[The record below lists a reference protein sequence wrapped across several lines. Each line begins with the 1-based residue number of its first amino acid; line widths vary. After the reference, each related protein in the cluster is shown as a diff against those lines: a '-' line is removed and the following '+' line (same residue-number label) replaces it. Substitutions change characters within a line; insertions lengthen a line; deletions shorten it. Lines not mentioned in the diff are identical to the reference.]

1 MEARWK
7 WALICAVAPVSWGAT
22 YFVTRHFVPEGAPL
36 WSAALRALPAGVI
49 LLAVVRR
56 LPSGSWWCKS
66 LVLGLLNFAAFFVLV
81 YLAAQLL
88 PTSVAASVMALAPI
102 ALSMLAAPLL
112 RQRPTAYMLLG
123 AVVGLVGVS
132 LLVGLGASR
141 IDPLGVAISLVAL
154 LLSSLGAILATR
166 WRDEVPLVAT
176 TSWQLIVGGVILLV
190 VAVVFEG
197 PPPAMTPVNVL
208 AYGAISLV
216 TTAIAFL
223 CWFAGLRHL
232 SAGTV
237 GLIGLLNPVT
247 GVLLGVLLAAEA
259 LAPAQWLGLALV
271 VAALLVGRGR
281 AGYRK
286 GSRPRAGERDGVV
299 VGA

>member
-1 MEARWK
+1 
-7 WALICAVAPVSWGAT
+7 
-22 YFVTRHFVPEGAPL
+22 
-36 WSAALRALPAGVI
+36 
-49 LLAVVRR
+49 
-56 LPSGSWWCKS
+56 
-66 LVLGLLNFAAFFVLV
+66 
-81 YLAAQLL
+81 
-88 PTSVAASVMALAPI
+88 
-102 ALSMLAAPLL
+102 
-112 RQRPTAYMLLG
+112 
-123 AVVGLVGVS
+123 
-132 LLVGLGASR
+132 
-141 IDPLGVAISLVAL
+141 VAISLVAL

-197 PPPAMTPVNVL
+197 PPSAMTPVNVL

-216 TTAIAFL
+216 ATAIAFL